1 MKRVLSWSVLQ
12 ADDATSKGA
21 GKSNI
26 GKTGASD
33 GNATSSY
40 TMSDKGKIS
49 SSTAE
54 HVGTGQ
60 GIGSDSYGITGK
72 DGCPNIH
79 GSESTSGGKG
89 TRAGSKGDPVG
100 ISKIIRSDNLCIA
113 DPGGGPNSHA
123 STSKGGGPG
132 KRGGSASPGSKGKH
146 GIPMAA
152 WVHLDGEWLVDT
164 GLLPPLTDED
174 RRQLRVEHPWLNE
187 FFP

>member
-1 MKRVLSWSVLQ
+1 MKRVLSWSVLR
-12 ADDATSKGA
+12 ADDAASKGA

-33 GNATSSY
+33 GNATSSS
-40 TMSDKGKIS
+40 TMSDKGQIS

-60 GIGSDSYGITGK
+60 GIGSDSCGITGK
-72 DGCPNIH
+72 GGCPNIH
-79 GSESTSGGKG
+79 GIGSTSGGKG
-89 TRAGSKGDPVG
+89 KHAGSKGDPVG
-100 ISKIIRSDNLCIA
+100 ISKIIRPD
-113 DPGGGPNSHA
+113 SHA

-164 GLLPPLTDED
+164 GLMPPLTDED
-174 RRQLRVEHPWLNE
+174 RRQVRTEHPWLNE
-187 FFP
+187 FLP